1 MIIKIKQ
8 CSYKKK
14 EDLEYWYKDLIGK
27 MFDVLWS
34 NEWYHFV
41 RFDKGKKANFI
52 NVLDVE

>member
-41 RFDKGKKANFI
+41 KFDKGKKANFI